1 MTYSIEVLVLK
12 QKLDISMELAETL
25 FSMGS
30 VKTIEK
36 GNLVALEGA
45 EPVSLIFPI
54 SGMFGAQPTLE
65 EGQEHAFKVYGPG
78 MIINDA
84 YALQPSQRHCDI
96 RCMQESRVLYI
107 SLSKVRR
114 LLEVSIEL
122 NHLLLASVS
131 KKLNASSLLL
141 FIRKEK
147 NPTLKVSRALNFL
160 ATVDENKT
168 VHLNY
173 SELGA
178 LINTSRNTIAEVID
192 ELLAKKKVTKVNGT
206 IKLSGC
212 LLTEN

>member
-1 MTYSIEVLVLK
+1 MAYSMEVLVLK

-25 FSMGS
+25 FSMGT
-30 VKTIEK
+30 VKGVDK
-36 GNLVALEGA
+36 GTLVALEGE
-45 EPVSLIFPI
+45 EPTHLIFPI
-54 SGMFGAQPTLE
+54 SGMFGAQPTLQ

-78 MIINDA
+78 TVINDA
-84 YALQPSQRHCDI
+84 YAIEPSPRHSDI
-96 RCMQESRVLYI
+96 RCMFESRALYVPLAKI
-107 SLSKVRR
+107 RR

-131 KKLNASSLLL
+131 RKLNASSLLL

-192 ELLAKKKVTKVNGT
+192 ELLVTKKVTKKNGT
-206 IKLSGC
+206 IMLSGC